1 MICVLCL
8 FCVLDDKVI
17 ICGLCFV
24 FVFCVLD
31 DKVILGDL
39 RSQSLIVPSRCLTQ
53 KQEILG
59 KN

>member
-1 MICVLCL
+1 M

-17 ICGLCFV
+17 IGGLCFVFV